1 MIHHKLFPLFGLL
14 LLLGA
19 CGSEDTLKPSNAD
32 TYGFEIPE
40 SDNSAEAT
48 LRRSFQEKYGSY
60 LLFNDT
66 LSNGELLDLGYNITA
81 STYAYVYTFNY
92 LKTMDE
98 KQQAVDFLTSRILPH
113 LGSKLRPF
121 SFLLCNSITRYTQ
134 DGTNYNLDWQTP
146 YPQVV
151 SGKRGIAISLSTIE
165 GADEATLAAYAQT
178 VLVDLLVSQVQAQAA
193 STLEPF
199 TSVSNRYYGVY
210 MDNTPETE
218 EANILLMYAAGFCG
232 AHIAMWGGVYTGVY
246 PDQNE
251 DIQQYVELV
260 VNNTADEVQQ
270 KFSAYPLILQKYQT
284 MVNLLNQLG
293 YVK

>member
-146 YPQVV
+146 YPQIV
-151 SGKRGIAISLSTIE
+151 SGTRGTAISLSTIE
-165 GADEATLAAYAQT
+165 GADEATTEAYAKT
-178 VLVDLLVSQVQAQAA
+178 VLVDLLVSQVQAQATT
-193 STLEPF
+193 TLEPF
-199 TSVSNRYYGVY
+199 TSVSSRYYGVY
-210 MDNTPETE
+210 MDNIPATQ
-218 EANILLMYAAGFCG
+218 EANLQLMYAAGFCG